1 MFNNNLKSILAG
13 FNKIV
18 DKLDG
23 LIANNHMVVT
33 QNTQTI
39 DQLQQSNMN
48 LLAEAQE
55 AQAVIDNLRKLLGS
69 KE

>member
-13 FNKIV
+13 FYKIV

-23 LIANNHMVVT
+23 LIANNHMVVN

-39 DQLQQSNMN
+39 DKLQQSNLN

-55 AQAVIDNLRKLLGS
+55 AQAVIENLKKLLGN

>member
-18 DKLDG
+18 DKLDS
-23 LIANNHMVVT
+23 LIANNHFMVN

-39 DQLQQSNMN
+39 DHLQQANLN

-55 AQAVIDNLRKLLGS
+55 AQAVIENLKKLLGN

>member
-23 LIANNHMVVT
+23 LIANNHMVVN

>member
-18 DKLDG
+18 DKLDS
-23 LIANNHMVVT
+23 LSANNHMVVN

-39 DQLQQSNMN
+39 DQLQRSNMN

>member
-18 DKLDG
+18 DKLEG
-23 LIANNHMVVT
+23 LIANNHMVAN